1 MGVPFSMVPNSE
13 DILTFL
19 NCPLIWEYFISEFTL
34 IATSFKFGTRDQK
47 YFAAENW
54 KTTFLTYIGSKYKLI
69 GPFFLTRLLQQYSW
83 RWTRA
88 LAPHLQFTTKFMA
101 HNITFFQT
109 QSSYC
114 LKSILCI
121 SLNDLDSVPFE
132 MTTLQ
137 FSCCSPIEMDL
148 VFGYPKVGPH
158 SWAKNLKKCAI

>member
-114 LKSILCI
+114 LKYFMHFIKWLRFGAFW
-121 SLNDLDSVPFE
+121 NDDAPIF
-132 MTTLQ
+132 MLQ
-137 FSCCSPIEMDL
+137 PNRDG
-148 VFGYPKVGPH
+148 FGLWIPKSRASQLG
-158 SWAKNLKKCAI
+158 